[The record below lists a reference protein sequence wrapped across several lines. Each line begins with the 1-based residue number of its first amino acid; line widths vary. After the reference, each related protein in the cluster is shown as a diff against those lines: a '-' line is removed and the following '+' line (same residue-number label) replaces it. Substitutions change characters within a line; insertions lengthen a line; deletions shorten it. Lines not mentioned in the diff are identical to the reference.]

1 MNGFPK
7 NGRGLARAAGVAALT
22 LAGSVTLAVGS
33 AEASVWRCGGQW
45 CSSAVANAPVYQY
58 IGGPYF
64 YTIPQGAIVE
74 INCYFDDSASGIWY
88 LANRPGY
95 REGVVHGNNLAT
107 GHDPNPNIAPC
118 V

>member
-22 LAGSVTLAVGS
+22 LVGSVTLAVGS

-45 CSSAVANAPVYQY
+45 CSSA
-58 IGGPYF
+58 
-64 YTIPQGAIVE
+64 
-74 INCYFDDSASGIWY
+74 
-88 LANRPGY
+88 
-95 REGVVHGNNLAT
+95 
-107 GHDPNPNIAPC
+107 PC